1 VKELMDLL
9 REHRQTLAEDAF
21 FIFPT
26 KPAKGSAGR
35 FKKGGKQMLN
45 MLDLL
50 KLDYF
55 RAGLNCGTC
64 EVVRKGKPV
73 SCAGVPQCFRAGLHM
88 FRHTYATNHLRAGFS
103 LPDVSRLLGH
113 QDVHTTQIYL
123 HSLDNEDIREQM
135 LGTGLGSMYTPD
147 AFKPVEYKRIH
158 VVSDE
163 ARKRMSEGGKRSGSV
178 KAVAAVL

>member
-1 VKELMDLL
+1 MPVVKELTDLL
-9 REHRQTLAEDAF
+9 REQRQTLPEDAF

-35 FKKGGKQMLN
+35 FKKGGEEMLN

-64 EVVRKGKPV
+64 EVVKQGKPV

-88 FRHTYATNHLRAGFS
+88 FRHTYATNHLCAGFS

-113 QDVHTTQIYL
+113 QDVHTTQVYL
-123 HSLDNEDIREQM
+123 HSTTTTNSNGD
-135 LGTGLGSMYTPD
+135 S
-147 AFKPVEYKRIH
+147 V
-158 VVSDE
+158 
-163 ARKRMSEGGKRSGSV
+163 ARDRSGTILGRSSQTFNNTRDGSGRLASINSADARLLFR
-178 KAVAAVL
+178 K